1 LLTSPHLL
9 ATPAKIWLSL
19 IERNDSQE
27 REREE
32 GTTQMVFTV
41 HDLTFFKSE
50 IRSTEV
56 GFGAH
61 APFFAYGIVF
71 MGNAGGKTRAA
82 VGLLQ
87 EMACSQ
93 QGG

>member
-50 IRSTEV
+50 IRNPKSEAPKWALERTHRSLLTE
-56 GFGAH
+56 
-61 APFFAYGIVF
+61 
-71 MGNAGGKTRAA
+71 
-82 VGLLQ
+82 
-87 EMACSQ
+87 
-93 QGG
+93 